1 MSNKNAFERLLSY
14 LEKQKNKYVDKP
26 IIENNTTNRL
36 NDKKII
42 RANTNIKKV
51 DSPYVNLIEPDEK
64 EFNKS
69 IDKKNKNSPIFLL

>member
-1 MSNKNAFERLLSY
+1 MSNKNEFERLLSY